1 MFGYSTSCESSN
13 WVKSLITYLDDF
25 LKLLKKYPFIHIIFV
40 TSFFLLFFIV
50 LAFLLHLFFF
60 AVHVLIAYG
69 SILVRLTVLRLSRLE
84 VFSDK
89 QNTKQETEF
98 LIVVFL
104 RIRIFEK
111 VNVRI
116 LAPFDVFHKTMTIS
130 HQRLYCI
137 LIFFI

>member
-1 MFGYSTSCESSN
+1 M
-13 WVKSLITYLDDF
+13 
-25 LKLLKKYPFIHIIFV
+25 
-40 TSFFLLFFIV
+40 
-50 LAFLLHLFFF
+50 
-60 AVHVLIAYG
+60 LIAYG